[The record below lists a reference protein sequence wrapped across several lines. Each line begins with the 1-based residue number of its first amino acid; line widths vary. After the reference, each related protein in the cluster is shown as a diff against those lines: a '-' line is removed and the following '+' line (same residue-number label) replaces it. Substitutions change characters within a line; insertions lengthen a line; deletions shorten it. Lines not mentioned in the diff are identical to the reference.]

1 MDRKNQPL
9 LNLAWSSLRRIDLA
23 SVYYEWIKLRNKS
36 GSGLFDG
43 GLGPC
48 DGYVWGSGGRL
59 RAGGRFGPDVID
71 GELGPDGAGQAER
84 KR

>member
-1 MDRKNQPL
+1 MIAEGVLFQPIG
-9 LNLAWSSLRRIDLA
+9 SEVDE
-23 SVYYEWIKLRNKS
+23 YS
-36 GSGLFDG
+36 GLGNEGGPGLFDG